1 MSKDFRGAP
10 LLVRIRALGSTVSS
24 PAGSGAKNRLKTDL
38 DLGDSG
44 LRYGLYSAG
53 IKLILEKNE
62 KQTYQSNVN
71 SHTDSDDVQSSE
83 WTARVFSHTW
93 NLVLH
98 ILNILTVSNLQPRS
112 LGEIFLLR
120 WKFPS
125 KDAWNEYSSRHTR
138 TIITHFVFVRKQH
151 TQATVKILDCQ
162 NEED

>member
-83 WTARVFSHTW
+83 
-93 NLVLH
+93 
-98 ILNILTVSNLQPRS
+98 
-112 LGEIFLLR
+112 
-120 WKFPS
+120 
-125 KDAWNEYSSRHTR
+125 
-138 TIITHFVFVRKQH
+138 
-151 TQATVKILDCQ
+151 
-162 NEED
+162 